1 MENLTE
7 IYRKTSL
14 PNYLFYEVS
23 SLQRAIF
30 LKKRLQCRFFS
41 WFFGTIFNSTF
52 SVEHLWVTASKCNV
66 SLKNQTLF
74 ERGFYYLFLYFSF
87 VHVGVLIGS
96 RTTSPLTITSP
107 DNCPPDNSHS
117 GQLASGQ
124 LPPRA
129 TAPWTIPLD
138 NSHLGLLNC
147 SRIIR
152 LGQFTTFS
160 RLFSVSFPWSNYVIS
175 VFCYDNKIN
184 KDNSNKTWSLKL
196 LSVIIL

>member
-1 MENLTE
+1 MKNLTE

-30 LKKRLQCRFFS
+30 LKKRLQSRFFS

-52 SVEHLWVTASKCNV
+52 PVEHLWVTASKCNV

-107 DNCPPDNSHS
+107 DNCPPDNSHP

-124 LPPRA
+124 FPPRA

-152 LGQFTTFS
+152 LGQLLPRAMAITNYNIFTAIFCFFS
-160 RLFSVSFPWSNYVIS
+160 MVQLCN
-175 VFCYDNKIN
+175 FCF
-184 KDNSNKTWSLKL
+184 L
-196 LSVIIL
+196 LWQQN